1 MTDKKLKVGNTAYTE
16 LSIQI
21 GVLES
26 KVDKILQLLLE
37 QQKPYIVNNDFVN
50 VGEGFDLKEFG
61 RSIKMDSLPESK
73 LFQTTGIVDDETFR
87 EDFK

>member
-1 MTDKKLKVGNTAYTE
+1 MKKNEVYTE

-37 QQKPYIVNNDFVN
+37 QQKTYIVNNDFVDVSYN
-50 VGEGFDLKEFG
+50 
-61 RSIKMDSLPESK
+61 
-73 LFQTTGIVDDETFR
+73 VDD
-87 EDFK
+87 DKLAAALKLMGGK

>member
-21 GVLES
+21 GVLEA

-37 QQKPYIVNNDFVN
+37 EQQQNTVDLNLEFPNL
-50 VGEGFDLKEFG
+50 FDNEVFDG
-61 RSIKMDSLPESK
+61 RYK
-73 LFQTTGIVDDETFR
+73 
-87 EDFK
+87 